1 MWVNGAQRTFRAMKL
16 LCMIL
21 LDWPKICSDFS
32 ITAYGENLTGQPIT
46 MVEAYYKFVQIH
58 RMYTTKSEPQCELWT
73 LGDYNGSAQVH
84 QLSQMFSPGGDGG
97 VRLTTCQGRRIW
109 VISVPSSQPC
119 DEPKPVLKK
128 TALFLV
134 VLTDS
139 EDWKADLLW
148 WISPPAVLGLGA

>member
-58 RMYTTKSEPQCELWT
+58 RMYTTKNLKVLW
-73 LGDYNGSAQVH
+73 A
-84 QLSQMFSPGGDGG
+84 
-97 VRLTTCQGRRIW
+97 C
-109 VISVPSSQPC
+109 VIMMDSSLIQHIP
-119 DEPKPVLKK
+119 
-128 TALFLV
+128 
-134 VLTDS
+134 
-139 EDWKADLLW
+139 LW
-148 WISPPAVLGLGA
+148 